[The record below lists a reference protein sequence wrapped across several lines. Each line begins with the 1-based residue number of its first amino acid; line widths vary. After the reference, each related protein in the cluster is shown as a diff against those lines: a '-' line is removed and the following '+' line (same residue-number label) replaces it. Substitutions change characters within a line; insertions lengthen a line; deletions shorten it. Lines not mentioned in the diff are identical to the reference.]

1 METSGSE
8 VVRAQL
14 EKILASEGFARNDRL
29 CAFLRFVVEQELS
42 GRGDQ
47 LKESI
52 IGVEVFG
59 REPGYDPRQDSV
71 VRTEAA
77 KLRARL
83 VKYYETVAAPVV
95 IELPKGAYKP

>member
-1 METSGSE
+1 MEICDSE
-8 VVRAQL
+8 IVRAQL
-14 EKILASEGFARNDRL
+14 GKILTSEGFSRNDRL
-29 CAFLRFVVEQELS
+29 SAFLRFVVEQELS

-52 IGVEVFG
+52 VGVEVFG

-77 KLRARL
+77 KLRAL
-83 VKYYETVAAPVV
+83 
-95 IELPKGAYKP
+95 